1 MKLKMK
7 IYDIVLVIFILL
19 FIAAGSVIYKD
30 YKKMYDA
37 KKVYD
42 EIKEQCVSDKNK
54 TAENNEKNINWDK
67 LYKINSDITAWIEIP
82 GTVIDYPVVRTQD
95 YDFYLSH
102 DIRKKYSKFGTLF
115 IDQRLYKKPFK
126 SKNLVI
132 YGHNMGRY
140 TDIMF
145 SSLMQYE
152 KQIYCNKHKYIHLYR
167 KEEMQTYKIISVR
180 EVSSSSDAYKIKL
193 RKGEYLKWI
202 DNAVRKSENL
212 ADNDKVNKETQP
224 EKVLTLSTCTY
235 GKNRLVLHCILI
247 K

>member
-67 LYKINSDITAWIEIP
+67 LYKINSDITAWIAIP

-152 KQIYCNKHKYIHLYR
+152 KQTYCDKHKYVHLYVKDME
-167 KEEMQTYKIISVR
+167 KEQTYRIISVM
-180 EVSSSSDAYKIKL
+180 EVSSSSDAYKIDFHKD
-193 RKGEYLKWI
+193 EYADWI
-202 DNAVRKSENL
+202 QGITEKSIVDGGQDSIN
-212 ADNDKVNKETQP
+212 NVNQI
-224 EKVLTLSTCTY
+224 LTLSTCTY
-235 GKNRLVLHCILI
+235 GRSRLVVHCVRE
-247 K
+247 